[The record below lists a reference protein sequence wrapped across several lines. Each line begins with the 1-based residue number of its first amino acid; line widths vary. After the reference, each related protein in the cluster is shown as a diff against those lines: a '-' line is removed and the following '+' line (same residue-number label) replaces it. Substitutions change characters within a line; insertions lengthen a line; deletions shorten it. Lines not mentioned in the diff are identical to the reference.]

1 MNTVSMRGFNRRFMR
16 AIWNSNSKSEIAR
29 SPRTITDAPTR
40 SA

>member
-1 MNTVSMRGFNRRFMR
+1 MNTVSIREFRWRFMS

-29 SPRTITDAPTR
+29 SPRTITVAPAF